1 MPPLPPP
8 LGSVPR
14 SREYSALER
23 RIISRAPSPLAS
35 VIRLG
40 RFKICGA
47 ARHPYIVQ
55 APFIEALQLVARAGT
70 IPPFCK
76 LPPYLV
82 PARIAVEVN
91 CEMQTDRVHRALH
104 PRRISSL
111 TTNTITPSTRSGR
124 DRQHKLTLFLPL
136 SSLSMPGP
144 LVAYLQMVLSGID
157 YPPANPPGAFFARQ
171 PQCLPRWPLNWR
183 VI

>member
-23 RIISRAPSPLAS
+23 RIISRASSPMAS

-40 RFKICGA
+40 RFKICSA

-76 LPPYLV
+76 LPLYLV
-82 PARIAVEVN
+82 PARIAVDVN
-91 CEMQTDRVHRALH
+91 CE
-104 PRRISSL
+104 
-111 TTNTITPSTRSGR
+111 PSTRLGR
-124 DRQHKLTLFLPL
+124 DRQHKLALFLPL
-136 SSLSMPGP
+136 SSPGMPGSR
-144 LVAYLQMVLSGID
+144 LAYLQMVLSGID
-157 YPPANPPGAFFARQ
+157 RPRQIRPGLFLPGSRNACPAG
-171 PQCLPRWPLNWR
+171 PL
-183 VI
+183 IGG

>member
-55 APFIEALQLVARAGT
+55 APFIEALQLVARVGT
-70 IPPFCK
+70 IPPLCK
-76 LPPYLV
+76 LPLYLV
-82 PARIAVEVN
+82 PARIAMDVN
-91 CEMQTDRVHRALH
+91 CEMQTDRLHRTLH
-104 PRRISSL
+104 PGEYRR
-111 TTNTITPSTRSGR
+111 
-124 DRQHKLTLFLPL
+124 
-136 SSLSMPGP
+136 
-144 LVAYLQMVLSGID
+144 LVGGY
-157 YPPANPPGAFFARQ
+157 NAFNQIRT
-171 PQCLPRWPLNWR
+171 
-183 VI
+183 